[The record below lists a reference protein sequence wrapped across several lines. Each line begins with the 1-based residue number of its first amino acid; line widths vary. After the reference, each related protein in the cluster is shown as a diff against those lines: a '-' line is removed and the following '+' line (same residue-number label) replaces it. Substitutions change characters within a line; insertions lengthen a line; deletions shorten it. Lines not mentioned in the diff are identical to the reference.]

1 MVIYKN
7 TKILLVCG
15 PISIFSNKA
24 NLEVQHLKEISL
36 LSSIKKKKNVKEH
49 VTNTITWHAS
59 QHFSLCL
66 QTSPSD
72 QPPMV

>member
-1 MVIYKN
+1 MVIYKK

-36 LSSIKKKKNVKEH
+36 LSSIKKKKKCKGTCN
-49 VTNTITWHAS
+49 
-59 QHFSLCL
+59 
-66 QTSPSD
+66 
-72 QPPMV
+72 